1 MIFDDA
7 KEKNKHAV
15 ATPEDQN
22 TLHSLKIPRLPLS
35 TRRVLTLSNAN
46 HQKSLDQEQFCFVFP
61 RKVDCWVWVIGG
73 HDSSP
78 CSQQLTNQIW
88 TRICIPTVFLFCH
101 GMLTWLRQE
110 FRPRIVKRNLYAAL
124 RARTIFFFYQKNPKK
139 SVHQQVIVNLQ
150 VSLYIYHYIVTGM
163 YQLQRV

>member
-110 FRPRIVKRNLYAAL
+110 FRPRIVKRNIYAAL
-124 RARTIFFFYQKNPKK
+124 RARTYGWHMRIWTMCSYIIFFLNEKSPKK
-139 SVHQQVIVNLQ
+139 CYQVIVNLQ
-150 VSLYIYHYIVTGM
+150 VSL
-163 YQLQRV
+163 